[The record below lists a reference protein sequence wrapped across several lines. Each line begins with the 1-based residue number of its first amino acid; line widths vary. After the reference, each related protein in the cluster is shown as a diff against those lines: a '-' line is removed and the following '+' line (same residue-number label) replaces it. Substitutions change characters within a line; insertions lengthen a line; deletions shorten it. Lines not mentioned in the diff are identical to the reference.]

1 MARRNLSLNL
11 VVNAQWRGL
20 PRAFANVGVL
30 MKVPGHRDR
39 LREKYASLGEAALD
53 DFDILEL
60 LLFRLI
66 PQRDTKQLATAL
78 LERFGTLAGVFG
90 APFALLQEV
99 KGVSKAIA
107 VELKLI
113 GVAGRRMLKNEMRSK
128 KVLSSSSTVID
139 YCHAAMA
146 YESREQLR
154 VLFLN
159 KRNMLIADEVQ
170 GHGTVDHTPVYP
182 REVMR
187 RALELSAT
195 GVILVHNHPSGAPTP
210 SNADIDMTRRIVS
223 ASKLLGI
230 TVYDHIIIGR
240 DGHVSLKRLSVL

>member
-1 MARRNLSLNL
+1 
-11 VVNAQWRGL
+11 
-20 PRAFANVGVL
+20 

-39 LREKYASLGEAALD
+39 LREKYASFGEAALD

-66 PQRDTKQLATAL
+66 PQRDTKLLVTAL
-78 LERFGTLAGVFG
+78 LERFGTIAGVFG
-90 APFALLQEV
+90 APLALLQEV

-107 VELKLI
+107 LELKLV
-113 GVAGRRMLKNEMRSK
+113 GVAGQRGLKNEMRSR

-139 YCHAAMA
+139 YCRAAMA

-195 GVILVHNHPSGAPTP
+195 GVILVHNHPSGDPTP
-210 SNADIDMTRRIVS
+210 SNADIDMTKRIID
-223 ASKLLGI
+223 ASKPLGI
-230 TVYDHIIIGR
+230 AVYDHIIIGR
-240 DGHVSLKRLSVL
+240 DGHVSLKRLSMI